1 MILPR
6 AYGSLTRRREPLQI
20 FTSAATSGASSQFG
34 GSRTARRVLAEARA
48 WCDEARGRQSKLAAY
63 LGVSRQA
70 ISAWFREAERKHPR
84 KRPTGRA
91 SSRPRRIFAGATRAP
106 KCAAGKTAITV
117 ARCGLSWPQSL
128 ALLQSRCNPCCS
140 PTGRHIGRT
149 ISSSRRGEGD
159 PRILILAAQCVSE
172 VERSA
177 PAHG

>member
-34 GSRTARRVLAEARA
+34 GSRTARRMPLSKITSFGRRLEARA

-84 KRPTGRA
+84 KRPTA
-91 SSRPRRIFAGATRAP
+91 EQ
-106 KCAAGKTAITV
+106 V
-117 ARCGLSWPQSL
+117 L
-128 ALLQSRCNPCCS
+128 ALEEFLQ
-140 PTGRHIGRT
+140 
-149 ISSSRRGEGD
+149 
-159 PRILILAAQCVSE
+159 AQRV
-172 VERSA
+172 RQNA
-177 PAHG
+177 PPGKRQ